1 MLQSLI
7 NRIEPLEE
15 RILEFKGLN
24 RKNVVDDGELRDMKN
39 LASDEYPCLYQRKAR
54 GLYDK
59 PPDCKRPISMIQKK
73 NELALIGQKY
83 DGTYAFFYGG
93 AEISKVAEVRSLTKE
108 TQMVAINSK
117 ICFFPQKTYY
127 DVVSKEAGTL
137 DASFASSESLNLEL
151 NDETGEAKLSINTDV
166 FSEDDVIELECKAIA
181 GGIVFSYI
189 GDVYVDE
196 NNLPKIASKVL
207 GFGKMSDGATDC
219 IILESAAFQNLLV
232 AGNTTATITELS
244 IKRTVPDLDYI
255 LESNN
260 RLWGVSDEDNTIY
273 ACKLGDPKNW
283 QYYQGTSMD
292 SYYAEQG
299 TDGEWTGAAAYSNHL
314 LFFKEGVIHKVY
326 GSTPSSY
333 QITTT
338 QCYGLEKGSS
348 KSVAVINDMVIYKSQ
363 IGFMAYEGDT
373 PYCISE
379 KFGNAKFNDVVAGT
393 NGLKYYASI
402 HNTKT
407 NQNWIVVC
415 DVEKALW
422 HKEDNVRVRDFC
434 FLNGSLIFIND
445 YNYDY
450 FEENQIYIVD
460 ADEPIPEEKEISWC
474 AEIGPFDE
482 YVENKKVYSRLEM
495 RLEVPEDT
503 ALDFYIKMDEGEWE
517 YIDRRTH
524 THGFTVN
531 QVFTPRRCNKFA
543 IRICGT
549 GNCRIDSLKR
559 RFRSASGGA
568 L

>member
-59 PPDCKRPISMIQKK
+59 PPDCKRPISMIQKR

-83 DGTYAFFYGG
+83 DGSYAFFYAG
-93 AEISKVAEVRSLTKE
+93 AEIPKVAEVRNLTKD
-108 TQMVAINSK
+108 TQMIAINSK

-127 DVVSKEAGTL
+127 DVVNGSVGTL
-137 DASFASSESLNLEL
+137 DVAIDYLVNSTIEL
-151 NDETGEAKLSINTDV
+151 NDESGEARIVIPSTLTSEL
-166 FSEDDVIELECKAIA
+166 SEDDVVSVECTVSA
-181 GGIVFSYI
+181 GGTIITYK
-189 GDVYVDE
+189 GDAYVDS
-196 NNLPKIASKVL
+196 NNKAKLYSKVI
-207 GFGKMSDGATDC
+207 GFDEDC
-219 IILESAAFQNLLV
+219 LILESAAFQDIVTLGYV
-232 AGNTTATITELS
+232 SGIIS
-244 IKRTVPDLDYI
+244 QIKIRRTVPDLDYI

-260 RLWGVSDEDNTIY
+260 RLWGVSSEDNTIY

-314 LFFKEGVIHKVY
+314 LFFKEGAIHKVY
-326 GSTPSSY
+326 GSTPSTY

-348 KSVAVINDMVIYKSQ
+348 KSVAIVNDMVIYKSQ
-363 IGFMAYEGDT
+363 IGFMAYEGNT

-379 KFGNAKFNDVVAGT
+379 KFGNAKFNNVVAGT

-402 HNTKT
+402 HNIKT
-407 NQNWIVVC
+407 DKNWIVVC

-422 HKEDNVRVRDFC
+422 HKEDNARARDFC
-434 FLNGSLIFIND
+434 FLNGRLIFIND

-460 ADEPIPEEKEISWC
+460 ADEPIPEEKDIPWY

-482 YVENKKVYSRLEM
+482 YVENKKVYSRIEM
-495 RLEVPEDT
+495 RIEIPEDT
-503 ALDFYIKMDEGEWE
+503 SLDFYIKMDNGEWE

-524 THGFTVN
+524 THGFVVN

-543 IRICGT
+543 IRIEGT

-559 RFRSASGGA
+559 KLRLGSGGM